1 MNLKQYK
8 NELIVLFTFLLMIGA
23 FFYKQH
29 NIKNATDNS
38 KKTEQS
44 LANIKELI
52 DLKSTWSDKQI
63 TKKVDRLKRVVSS
76 HKVTFK
82 RDGKKATIY
91 FKNLQPKELDRVVNK
106 ILNLAVVIKQLE
118 IKKSG
123 TTYSV
128 EFKCKW

>member
-29 NIKNATDNS
+29 NIENATDNS

-44 LANIKELI
+44 LTNIKELI
-52 DLKSTWSDKQI
+52 DLKSTWSNKQI

-82 RDGKKATIY
+82 RNGKKATIY

>member
-82 RDGKKATIY
+82 RNGKKATIY